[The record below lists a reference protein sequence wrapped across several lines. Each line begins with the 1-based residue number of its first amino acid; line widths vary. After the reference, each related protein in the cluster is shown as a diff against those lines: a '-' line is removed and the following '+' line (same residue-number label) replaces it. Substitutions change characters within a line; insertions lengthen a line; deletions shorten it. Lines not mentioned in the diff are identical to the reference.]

1 MANGGE
7 VASRRS
13 SFNLCVKNLQAPV
26 SQDLADGS
34 HLAYAN
40 RYLRPTLTQFG
51 ARKTL
56 SNWNRET
63 GCPLIPS
70 TIELGISIDFSNSEK
85 NVESAAARIGELLEP
100 IERDGRK
107 IMRQT
112 FSPPIKLSLGDTFS
126 LRLRYRRRF
135 RNIGHEDIQFNL
147 QDMLRTS
154 DGRQEYHKSHENI
167 KIVVVLSR
175 GATTEPDPT
184 SDTTPELQ
192 PETDE
197 IIQICPRFRI
207 LVIGKTGVGKSSLI
221 NRAFGVHDAIA
232 STHKPGEADIDHE
245 FISPQ
250 NNRFVLHDSKGFE
263 PGEEGNV
270 NIVRGFIERRRNM
283 AALKDKLHAVWL
295 CFEIPRAGG
304 RLLETG
310 TEDFLTLKR
319 GGKLGNI
326 PVVVVFTKYD
336 RFINRVNRTLD
347 ESSLVGLSP
356 NAIKELIKNK
366 ADAELKEICIGPL
379 EKYAG
384 SDVPHA
390 TVSTKADHEET
401 LARLIQITE
410 ERWILH
416 SNSKHSIDVGKRRY
430 WKALAS
436 CAAFQDRTTWDCIR
450 VLHTDIV
457 RVWNFHDPH
466 GYLYSDDFRK
476 MVVNMVDKLDIGP
489 TTNPDRTVA
498 IGLSTVGAVA
508 GIVSV
513 LAGPAAP
520 IVVPIVAGVV
530 VAKWVYDVYKLS
542 GVVLQRFIAY
552 IVDLTLVLQTLYLV
566 SDGQELVSG
575 EVHNRI
581 QGYDRKMTLLERAD
595 RDTLDKIIELME
607 LYSINAKE
615 ISAVRAQIPT
625 VESVPD
631 EPW

>member
-1 MANGGE
+1 MVNTSTA
-7 VASRRS
+7 
-13 SFNLCVKNLQAPV
+13 LC
-26 SQDLADGS
+26 
-34 HLAYAN
+34 
-40 RYLRPTLTQFG
+40 TLHI
-51 ARKTL
+51 
-56 SNWNRET
+56 S
-63 GCPLIPS
+63 
-70 TIELGISIDFSNSEK
+70 GISIDFSNSEK

-135 RNIGHEDIQFNL
+135 RNIGHEDIQFDL
-147 QDMLRTS
+147 QDMIRPS

-167 KIVVVLSR
+167 KIVVVLSG
-175 GATTEPDPT
+175 GATSEPEPT

-270 NIVRGFIERRRNM
+270 NIVRDFIERRRNM

-410 ERWILH
+410 ERVC
-416 SNSKHSIDVGKRRY
+416 KHVATEASVMTSIAQRVDPALKFKASIDVGKRRY

-436 CAAFQDRTTWDCIR
+436 CAAFQDRTTWDCLR

-566 SDGQELVSG
+566 SEGQELSRRVIKLAVASYYASPTSG

>member
-1 MANGGE
+1 MVNTST
-7 VASRRS
+7 V
-13 SFNLCVKNLQAPV
+13 LC
-26 SQDLADGS
+26 
-34 HLAYAN
+34 
-40 RYLRPTLTQFG
+40 TLHI
-51 ARKTL
+51 
-56 SNWNRET
+56 S
-63 GCPLIPS
+63 
-70 TIELGISIDFSNSEK
+70 GISIDFSNSEK
-85 NVESAAARIGELLEP
+85 NVESAAARIGELLKP
-100 IERDGRK
+100 IERDGGK

-112 FSPPIKLSLGDTFS
+112 FSPPITLSLGDTFS
-126 LRLRYRRRF
+126 LQLRYRRRF
-135 RNIGHEDIQFNL
+135 RNIGHEVIQFDL

-167 KIVVVLSR
+167 KIVVILSG
-175 GATTEPDPT
+175 GATTEHVEPDPT
-184 SDTTPELQ
+184 SDATPELQ

-319 GGKLGNI
+319 AGKLGNI

-356 NAIKELIKNK
+356 NAVKELIKNK

-390 TVSTKADHEET
+390 TVSTRVEHEET

-410 ERWILH
+410 ERVC
-416 SNSKHSIDVGKRRY
+416 KHVATEASVMTSIAQRVDPALKFKASIDVGKRRY

-436 CAAFQDRTTWDCIR
+436 CAAFQDRTTWDCLR

-508 GIVSV
+508 GIVAV

-520 IVVPIVAGVV
+520 IVLPIVAGVV

-566 SDGQELVSG
+566 SDGQELSRRVIKLAVASYYASPTSG

-607 LYSINAKE
+607 LYSIDAKE
-615 ISAVRAQIPT
+615 ISAVRAQIPI
-625 VESVPD
+625 VESVSD

>member
-1 MANGGE
+1 MY
-7 VASRRS
+7 S
-13 SFNLCVKNLQAPV
+13 S
-26 SQDLADGS
+26 
-34 HLAYAN
+34 
-40 RYLRPTLTQFG
+40 TL
-51 ARKTL
+51 
-56 SNWNRET
+56 
-63 GCPLIPS
+63 
-70 TIELGISIDFSNSEK
+70 
-85 NVESAAARIGELLEP
+85 
-100 IERDGRK
+100 
-107 IMRQT
+107 
-112 FSPPIKLSLGDTFS
+112 
-126 LRLRYRRRF
+126 
-135 RNIGHEDIQFNL
+135 H
-147 QDMLRTS
+147 
-154 DGRQEYHKSHENI
+154 
-167 KIVVVLSR
+167 R
-175 GATTEPDPT
+175 GLT
-184 SDTTPELQ
+184 
-192 PETDE
+192 
-197 IIQICPRFRI
+197 RFRI

-319 GGKLGNI
+319 AGKLGNI

-356 NAIKELIKNK
+356 NAVKELIKNK
-366 ADAELKEICIGPL
+366 ANAELKEICIGPL

-390 TVSTKADHEET
+390 TVSSTVEHEET

-410 ERWILH
+410 ERVC
-416 SNSKHSIDVGKRRY
+416 KHVATEASVMTSIAQRVDPALKFKASIDVGKRRY

-436 CAAFQDRTTWDCIR
+436 CAAFQDRTTWDCLR

-476 MVVNMVDKLDIGP
+476 LVVNMVDKLDIGP

-508 GIVSV
+508 GIVAV

-520 IVVPIVAGVV
+520 IVLPIVAGVV

-566 SDGQELVSG
+566 SDGQELSRRVIKLAVASYYASPTSG

-607 LYSINAKE
+607 LYSIDAKE
-615 ISAVRAQIPT
+615 ISAVRAQIPI
-625 VESVPD
+625 VESVSD